1 LTGREQEII
10 QLLAEG
16 KSNKEVAALLG
27 LSVKTVETH
36 RSNIMR
42 KLGLRGLSEL
52 IRYALRNNL
61 TTADGTDHA
70 PLRRST

>member
-1 LTGREQEII
+1 
-10 QLLAEG
+10 
-16 KSNKEVAALLG
+16 
-27 LSVKTVETH
+27 
-36 RSNIMR
+36 
-42 KLGLRGLSEL
+42 LRGLSEL